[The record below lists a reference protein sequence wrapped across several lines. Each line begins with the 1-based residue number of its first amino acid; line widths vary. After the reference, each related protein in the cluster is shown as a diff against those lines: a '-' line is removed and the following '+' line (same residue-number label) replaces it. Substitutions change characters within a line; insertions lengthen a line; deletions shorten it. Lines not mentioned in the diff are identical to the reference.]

1 MTTRNASRAWVAVF
15 RGRAF
20 GILVLLALGLW
31 LSGCG
36 TTGQDMRVTG
46 AAGEPKDTLVV
57 PKAEPLSKQG
67 NPGSYVVKG
76 KRYHT
81 LRDAS
86 GHVEKGMASWYGKR
100 FHGRRTSNGERYDMH
115 AMTAAHKNLPLPS
128 VVKVTNLDNGRST
141 VVRIND
147 RGPFHGN
154 RVIDLSYAAAT
165 KLDMVQRGSAK
176 VEIQV
181 LDPSGKPRLEEGLQ
195 NIFVAAS
202 DKARSEAKE
211 VAVATRLAGNR
222 DTLEEAALVAASA
235 KGESSKV
242 AALYL
247 QVGAFGS
254 RANAEQLRRQLV
266 AELEAGVQVRTDG
279 AGESH
284 PYKVQVGPFK
294 TRDQVDRFS
303 SKLASLGLDK
313 PRVVAR

>member
-1 MTTRNASRAWVAVF
+1 MATRNAPRAWVAVF
-15 RGRAF
+15 RARAF
-20 GILVLLALGLW
+20 GLLVLLALGLL
-31 LSGCG
+31 LSGCA
-36 TTGQDMRVTG
+36 TTGQDMGTTG
-46 AAGEPKDTLVV
+46 AAGEPKDTPV
-57 PKAEPLSKQG
+57 PKVEPLSRQG
-67 NPGSYVVKG
+67 NAVSYVVKG

-141 VVRIND
+141 VVRVND

-279 AGESH
+279 ASESH